1 MSEPPTSLT
10 YQSWVVLG
18 LFGLVIVSLAL
29 SLVVHVFGY
38 SQVSPA
44 VVASL
49 VFGIVALP
57 IILVLVVPDFR
68 GDLKTVAFGPAGVNI
83 QIERV
88 ERVERQAQAAE
99 HTAQNAFDNV
109 VKFIFRGMPA
119 GHYYNLRKIAKKE
132 VGREGRSFGEFR
144 MDEGFRGQLRYL
156 RDSGYINVK
165 GSVGD
170 LPQRGNELNEHV
182 SVTSLGEEF
191 IRLREQY
198 V

>member
-1 MSEPPTSLT
+1 
-10 YQSWVVLG
+10 
-18 LFGLVIVSLAL
+18 
-29 SLVVHVFGY
+29 
-38 SQVSPA
+38 
-44 VVASL
+44 
-49 VFGIVALP
+49 
-57 IILVLVVPDFR
+57 
-68 GDLKTVAFGPAGVNI
+68 
-83 QIERV
+83 
-88 ERVERQAQAAE
+88 
-99 HTAQNAFDNV
+99 
-109 VKFIFRGMPA
+109 
-119 GHYYNLRKIAKKE
+119 
-132 VGREGRSFGEFR
+132 